1 MKRVLFI
8 TGLVWLLSSCTTQQP
23 VEQTTQTV
31 ETTYSHEYTSIQLA
45 TEQHNNIVDSIQRN
59 YTGDGTII
67 VETYV
72 HFE

>member
-8 TGLVWLLSSCTTQQP
+8 TGLAWLLSSCTTQQP
-23 VEQTTQTV
+23 VEQPTQV
-31 ETTYSHEYTSIQLA
+31 EETYSHEYTSIQLA
-45 TEQHNNIVDSIQRN
+45 AQQHNNIVDSIQRN
-59 YTGDGTII
+59 YTGSGTII